1 MEEHEIWLTGL
12 FNDHLAGLGN
22 SILNALSL
30 TAEHPLRPWTNGV
43 TMELLV
49 VALLMLLAIIA
60 RASFSVDKPGGLQ
73 HFFEVMM
80 GQMHEM
86 AGDIGIH
93 HAGKYIPWFGTL
105 FIFILAMNLSGVVPG
120 FESATMTPSV
130 PLGLAI
136 CTFLYYNTMGVKE
149 MGPLKYIAHFAG
161 PIWWL
166 APLMFP
172 IEIISNVARLLSL
185 TVRLWGNMFAGEV
198 ITNVFTGLTFIVG
211 PALFM
216 GLHVF
221 VSFLQA
227 ALFTL
232 LTMVY
237 IGMATAH
244 EH

>member
-1 MEEHEIWLTGL
+1 MKEHEIWLTAL
-12 FNDHLAGLGN
+12 FNDHLAGVGN
-22 SILNALSL
+22 SILSAVHQ
-30 TAEHPLRPWTNGV
+30 TAENPLRPWTNGV

-49 VALLMLLAIIA
+49 VVLLMILAA
-60 RASFSVDKPGGLQ
+60 VLRSSLSVDKPGGLQ
-73 HFFEVMM
+73 HMIEGMV
-80 GQMHEM
+80 GAIEEM

-93 HAGKYIPWFGTL
+93 HAGKYIPYLGTMFL
-105 FIFILAMNLSGVVPG
+105 FILVMNLSGVVPG
-120 FESATMTPSV
+120 FESATMSPSV
-130 PLGLAI
+130 PLGLAV
-136 CTFLYYNTMGVKE
+136 CTFVYYNAMGVKE
-149 MGPLKYIAHFAG
+149 LGVWKYIAHFAG
-161 PIWWL
+161 PIAWL

-172 IEIISNVARLLSL
+172 IEIISHVARLLSL
-185 TVRLWGNMFAGEV
+185 TIRLWGNMFAGEV
-198 ITNVFTGLTFIVG
+198 ITNVFTGLTYVVG

-227 ALFTL
+227 ALFVL